1 MKVSNLVGQKRV
13 VTIAPNKSISDLV
26 KILSEYKIG
35 AVVVSDNG
43 FDVEG
48 IVSERDIVRSLNKSM
63 DLSKLKVS
71 DLMTREVRVCL
82 SSDTVASVMQTM
94 TNGRFRHCPVVDEKG
109 KLVSIVSIGDIVK
122 AHISEI
128 AEERDAL
135 NSYIHNYDFN

>member
-13 VTIAPNKSISDLV
+13 VTIAPNKNITELV
-26 KILSEYKIG
+26 RLLGEYKIG

-48 IVSERDIVRSLNKSM
+48 IVSERDIVRSLSKSM

>member
-13 VTIAPNKSISDLV
+13 VTIAPNKNITELV
-26 KILSEYKIG
+26 RLLGEYKIG

-48 IVSERDIVRSLNKSM
+48 IVSERDIVRSLSKSM
-63 DLSKLKVS
+63 DLSHLKVS
-71 DLMTREVRVCL
+71 DLMTREVQVCR
-82 SSDTVASVMQTM
+82 SNDTVASVMQTM

>member
-13 VTIAPNKSISDLV
+13 VTIAPKKGISELV

-48 IVSERDIVRSLNKSM
+48 IVSERDIVRSLNQSM
-63 DLSKLKVS
+63 DLSNLKVS
-71 DLMTREVRVCL
+71 DLMTREVQVCK
-82 SSDTVASVMQTM
+82 SDDTVASVMQIM

>member
-13 VTIAPNKSISDLV
+13 VTIAPNKNITELV
-26 KILSEYKIG
+26 RLLGEYKIG

-48 IVSERDIVRSLNKSM
+48 IVSERDIVRSLSKSM
-63 DLSKLKVS
+63 DLSHLKVS
-71 DLMTREVRVCL
+71 DLMTREVQVCM
-82 SSDTVASVMQTM
+82 SNDTVASVMQTM

>member
-94 TNGRFRHCPVVDEKG
+94 TNGRFRH
-109 KLVSIVSIGDIVK
+109 
-122 AHISEI
+122 
-128 AEERDAL
+128 
-135 NSYIHNYDFN
+135 